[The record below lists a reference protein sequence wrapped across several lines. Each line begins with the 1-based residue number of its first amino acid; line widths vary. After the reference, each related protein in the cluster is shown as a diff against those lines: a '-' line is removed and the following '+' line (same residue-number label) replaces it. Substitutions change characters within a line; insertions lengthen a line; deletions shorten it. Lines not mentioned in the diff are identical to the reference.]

1 MNIGGLLE
9 QGFWA
14 FVATTG
20 FAVLFNVPT
29 RMLAVSGFT
38 GAMGLMWRNALLEA
52 GIHSVAA
59 TFGGALIVGLLGYTQ
74 ARFFHQ
80 PRLVFTVNGIVPMIV
95 PVVCFVRDINAGLVA
110 VVAFLPTAIEFGTAR
125 MLLTLGET
133 LTPANPGA
141 GSGSAN
147 TPAAT

>member
-38 GAMGLMWRNALLEA
+38 GAMGLMWRNALLGRDPLRRGDLRRRA
-52 GIHSVAA
+52 DRR
-59 TFGGALIVGLLGYTQ
+59 LLGYTQ
-74 ARFFHQ
+74 ARSSTSRAWSS
-80 PRLVFTVNGIVPMIV
+80 P
-95 PVVCFVRDINAGLVA
+95 
-110 VVAFLPTAIEFGTAR
+110 
-125 MLLTLGET
+125 
-133 LTPANPGA
+133 
-141 GSGSAN
+141 
-147 TPAAT
+147 